1 MAEGGGCILAD
12 IQLTSYDALAGDP
25 NLSRLTDL
33 LLIDPDGAGGTLPVL
48 YGTNRFDGRIWAW
61 EIGSGAPVLIDSSLH
76 IRADAAG
83 AVAELLQIEGALGPS
98 VLSGGGGAGI
108 FAEWG
113 LSSTGQLGPANAF
126 PPTSVFTSD
135 LTQMISLSLSN
146 GQAMVFGALSA
157 GGGIGAMQLGADGS
171 FQSAQRVSGTTSGDY
186 AALAHLE
193 AGGVQH
199 LYAARSDTDEI
210 EHFTLSSVGELSLQA
225 TYGPDASV
233 FLGQASQMT
242 TAEIAGE
249 EYLIVAD
256 AGASSLT
263 VLAVQPNGALS
274 VADHLRDDGVTTR
287 FQNVTKIEVVSHGDQ
302 VFVVA
307 AGSDDGVSVFQL
319 LPSGRLVHMA
329 SRGDDF
335 SSGLQNVSAVE
346 AVSTA
351 TGVRI
356 FVASNVESGL
366 TVLEFDSGPAG
377 QLLFA
382 PQTGGQVTG
391 GSTADTLIG
400 RDQNDV
406 LSGAGGDDVLIDGAG
421 SDVMTGGAGRDIF
434 VMSWDQQSDRITD
447 FTLGEDV
454 IDLSGWVYLYWL
466 NNVDMT
472 PTALGITLSYQ
483 GETLVIETANQTSL
497 TVEDIT
503 PSLVLS
509 PNRLLPDWDE
519 ILLNGF
525 TSADEFPMA
534 DTFQGALG
542 NDRYRIDHPE
552 DEIVGEIGYS
562 LGGGID
568 TVEAWISWNLIPN
581 VEILRLQGTDDL
593 NGGGTWAPEAL
604 VGQAGNNILDGSR
617 GNDAIT
623 AKAGDDTLIGGRGA
637 DKLVGDAGADVFLF
651 REVEDSPAG
660 PATRDFINGFENG
673 SDLIDLSAI
682 DADITT
688 ASDDSFVFIDNAAF
702 SGTAGEL
709 RHFTWGGNNFNI
721 VEADI
726 DGDAA
731 ADFQV
736 FVNLTPAMT
745 TDDFIF

>member
-1 MAEGGGCILAD
+1 MK
-12 IQLTSYDALAGDP
+12 T
-25 NLSRLTDL
+25 
-33 LLIDPDGAGGTLPVL
+33 
-48 YGTNRFDGRIWAW
+48 
-61 EIGSGAPVLIDSSLH
+61 
-76 IRADAAG
+76 
-83 AVAELLQIEGALGPS
+83 
-98 VLSGGGGAGI
+98 
-108 FAEWG
+108 
-113 LSSTGQLGPANAF
+113 
-126 PPTSVFTSD
+126 
-135 LTQMISLSLSN
+135 
-146 GQAMVFGALSA
+146 
-157 GGGIGAMQLGADGS
+157 
-171 FQSAQRVSGTTSGDY
+171 
-186 AALAHLE
+186 
-193 AGGVQH
+193 
-199 LYAARSDTDEI
+199 
-210 EHFTLSSVGELSLQA
+210 VGE
-225 TYGPDASV
+225 DA
-233 FLGQASQMT
+233 
-242 TAEIAGE
+242 
-249 EYLIVAD
+249 
-256 AGASSLT
+256 
-263 VLAVQPNGALS
+263 
-274 VADHLRDDGVTTR
+274 
-287 FQNVTKIEVVSHGDQ
+287 
-302 VFVVA
+302 
-307 AGSDDGVSVFQL
+307 
-319 LPSGRLVHMA
+319 
-329 SRGDDF
+329 
-335 SSGLQNVSAVE
+335 
-346 AVSTA
+346 
-351 TGVRI
+351 
-356 FVASNVESGL
+356 
-366 TVLEFDSGPAG
+366 
-377 QLLFA
+377 
-382 PQTGGQVTG
+382 
-391 GSTADTLIG
+391 
-400 RDQNDV
+400 
-406 LSGAGGDDVLIDGAG
+406 
-421 SDVMTGGAGRDIF
+421 
-434 VMSWDQQSDRITD
+434 
-447 FTLGEDV
+447 

-688 ASDDSFVFIDNAAF
+688 ASDDSFVFIDHAAF
-702 SGTAGEL
+702 SGIAGEL
-709 RHFTWGGNNFNI
+709 RYFTWGGNNFNI

-726 DGDAA
+726 DGDAT

-745 TDDFIF
+745 ADDFIF